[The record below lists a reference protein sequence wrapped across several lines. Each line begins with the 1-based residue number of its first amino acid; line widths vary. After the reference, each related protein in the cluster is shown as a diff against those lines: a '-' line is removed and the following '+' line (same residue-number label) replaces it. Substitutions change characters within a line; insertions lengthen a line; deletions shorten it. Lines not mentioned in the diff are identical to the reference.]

1 MRSHLV
7 ITNLTLCESAL
18 SALQKGDTKDAED
31 ALNAIYIVN
40 EGWPFTLPS
49 VEKAYLALTIEAN
62 GAGPVP
68 ASWGTPS
75 YLVADSIA
83 TLRTLL

>member
-18 SALQKGDTKDAED
+18 SALQKGNDKDAED
-31 ALNAIYIVN
+31 ALNALHIVN
-40 EGWPFTLPS
+40 EGWPYILRS
-49 VEKAYLALTIEAN
+49 VEKAYLALTIQAS
-62 GAGPVP
+62 GAGSPP

-75 YLVADSIA
+75 YMVADGIA